1 MRSLLFLL
9 ILTGLSLKA
18 NCQANL
24 TIENDSDRKMFV
36 KLMEGKGKKST
47 LYSMVVINAHET
59 QIVNFS
65 KTGFYYTKMMAEL
78 EGRET
83 VYQKGKPM
91 KIISDSKGYTKA
103 KLVFTIKESKIPMA
117 SGGEKIT
124 REEYELN

>member
-1 MRSLLFLL
+1 MKSLLFFLL
-9 ILTGLSLKA
+9 LSTLSITVNA
-18 NCQANL
+18 QANL

-36 KLMEGKGKKST
+36 KLMEGKGKKAT
-47 LYSMVVINAHET
+47 LYSMVVINAHES

-65 KTGFYYTKMMAEL
+65 KTGHYFTKMMAEL

-83 VYQKGKPM
+83 MYQKGSPL
-91 KIISDSKGYTKA
+91 KIVNDAKGFSVL
-103 KLVFTIKESKIPMA
+103 KLKFTIKESKIPMS

>member
-9 ILTGLSLKA
+9 IFTGLSLKA

-65 KTGFYYTKMMAEL
+65 KTGFYFTKIL
-78 EGRET
+78 
-83 VYQKGKPM
+83 Q
-91 KIISDSKGYTKA
+91 GYDF
-103 KLVFTIKESKIPMA
+103 VFYFSSI
-117 SGGEKIT
+117 
-124 REEYELN
+124 